1 MWSCA
6 ARVVWHCF
14 KRWKTQDAFMRPLPP
29 PPTEPSMGVRVP
41 CRCLRLAWNLVCQW
55 LQWDFWS
62 SWAGGAVPSPLGA
75 RHVRG
80 TVVHVPD
87 SPPWRGAAPT
97 LNYGYKL
104 RLHCELFLA
113 RPAKA
118 LQEPSSGMR
127 AMAEASCWFR
137 GSRAWTEAGKAL
149 RLQAT
154 LLQGDAV
161 AAQARCA

>member
-97 LNYGYKL
+97 LNYGSTANCSWLDPLKLCKNHLRACEPWPKL
-104 RLHCELFLA
+104 RVGFAEAEPGPRLERLFDSKRHCC
-113 RPAKA
+113 
-118 LQEPSSGMR
+118 R
-127 AMAEASCWFR
+127 AMPWQ
-137 GSRAWTEAGKAL
+137 L
-149 RLQAT
+149 RR
-154 LLQGDAV
+154 DAPE
-161 AAQARCA
+161 